1 MLDLRNEM
9 IRYSTNK
16 KQNINWDEAVI
27 VFERAPLGKRRRNP
41 GKLKRAFDS
50 SYAVIYVFDSNKLI
64 GLGRAL
70 CDGEYHAAIYDVV
83 LLPEYQGKDI
93 GKEIMRRL
101 CDQLPVENIILYAVP
116 GREGFYKKLGFK
128 KMLTAMAILN
138 PIMSKTESGYLE

>member
-1 MLDLRNEM
+1 MLDVRNEM

-16 KQNINWDEAVI
+16 KQNINWDEAII
-27 VFERAPLGKRRRNP
+27 VFERAALSKRRRNP

-101 CDQLPVENIILYAVP
+101 CDKLPVENIILYAVP

>member
-1 MLDLRNEM
+1 MLDVRNEM

-27 VFERAPLGKRRRNP
+27 VFERAPLGKRKRNP

-101 CDQLPVENIILYAVP
+101 SDQLPVENIILYAVP
-116 GREGFYKKLGFK
+116 GCEGFYKKLGFK